1 MFLKFP
7 CTQLEKVNYKT
18 FTVKEELNQKGIF
31 CVYVTNLFG
40 YLFKYQYL
48 PMFVTFTKLD

>member
-1 MFLKFP
+1 MILKFP
-7 CTQLEKVNYKT
+7 CTQIEKVNYKT